1 MYRHHPILKQW
12 HRCENDIKYT
22 PEKLHD
28 YSVPINELMQDGYWT
43 TKTYTELKTFTASF
57 SDCKN
62 W

>member
-28 YSVPINELMQDGYWT
+28 YSVPINELMQDGY
-43 TKTYTELKTFTASF
+43 
-57 SDCKN
+57 
-62 W
+62 